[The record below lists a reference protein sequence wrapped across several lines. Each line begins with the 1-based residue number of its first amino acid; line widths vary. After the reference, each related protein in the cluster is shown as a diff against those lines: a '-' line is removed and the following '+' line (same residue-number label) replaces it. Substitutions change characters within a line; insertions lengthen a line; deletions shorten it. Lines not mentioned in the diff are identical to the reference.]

1 MAKDIIKFKGVKQG
15 VFIYVDTDNLEE
27 ARLELNERMQKHQDF
42 YKGIRLLDLCSDS
55 LSERDIMELK
65 LILRY
70 KYDLIV
76 LDEELPPEIF
86 QTNRPP
92 KEPEVENVKEEIPS
106 EEVIAAMFEGIDC
119 GITKFVYG
127 TIRSGREIY
136 FDGNLVII
144 GDVNPGAIVSATGN
158 VIVMGN
164 FRGVAHV
171 GANGNDEA
179 ILACY
184 NLQPI
189 QVRIADRIAIKPD
202 DETEASRVPEIVR
215 LVDGEVS
222 IEPYLPN
229 K

>member
-1 MAKDIIKFKGVKQG
+1 MAKEVIKFKGVKQG
-15 VFIYVDTDNLEE
+15 VFIYVDTDDLEE
-27 ARLELNERMQKHQDF
+27 AKNELTDRMEKYQDF

-55 LSERDIMELK
+55 LSVRDIMELK

-86 QTNRPP
+86 QKIHPS
-92 KEPEVENVKEEIPS
+92 KHEDGEVEKENIQV
-106 EEVIAAMFEGIDC
+106 EEAINEMFEGIDC

-127 TIRSGREIY
+127 TIRSGQELF

-202 DETEASRVPEIVR
+202 EETEVSRVPEIVR
-215 LVDGEVS
+215 LADGEVS

>member
-1 MAKDIIKFKGVKQG
+1 MAKDVIKFKGVKQG
-15 VFIYVDTDNLEE
+15 VFIYVDTENLEE
-27 ARLELNERMQKHQDF
+27 AKRELTDRMEKFQDF
-42 YKGIRLLDLCSDS
+42 YKGIRLLDLCSDL
-55 LSERDIMELK
+55 LSERDIIELK

-86 QTNRPP
+86 QKLHSP
-92 KEPEVENVKEEIPS
+92 KEQEPETDKEEIPA
-106 EEVIAAMFEGIDC
+106 EEVINEMFEGIDC

-127 TIRSGREIY
+127 TIRSGQEIF